1 VLSLEELDRL
11 RSAVIAKSVR
21 KLRLPAVIAAT
32 DL

>member
-11 RSAVIAKSVR
+11 WSAVIAKSVR
-21 KLRLPAVIAAT
+21 KLRLPPAIAAT